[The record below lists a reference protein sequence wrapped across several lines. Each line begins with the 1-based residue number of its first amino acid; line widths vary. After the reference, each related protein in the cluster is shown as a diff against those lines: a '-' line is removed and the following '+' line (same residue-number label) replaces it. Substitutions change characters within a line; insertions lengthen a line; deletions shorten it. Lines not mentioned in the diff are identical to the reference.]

1 MGSKIRVD
9 GIKLSQELIH
19 ITISSGPGKNDLNTR
34 FLRSMAENR
43 INCPILF
50 YSAMDRCSQ
59 GAVCITSEDSHRL
72 NQVLALDP
80 DLKENVQYISP
91 VGAISL
97 FPHKFSLKL
106 LGCLMHV
113 FGKTGLPIYG
123 MAASLSALTLTT
135 DFQLLDRAIE
145 SLMPY
150 ISLPPNHAPFRS
162 QLRIKAM

>member
-9 GIKLSQELIH
+9 GIKFSQELIH
-19 ITISSGPGKNDLNTR
+19 ITISSGSGKNDLNTR
-34 FLRSMAENR
+34 LLRSMAENR

-59 GAVCITSEDSHRL
+59 GAVCVTLEDSHRL
-72 NQVLALDP
+72 EQVLALDP
-80 DLKENVQYISP
+80 DLKENVQYLSP

-135 DFQLLDRAIE
+135 DFHSLDNAIE
-145 SLMPY
+145 SLMPF
-150 ISLPPNHAPFRS
+150 ISLPTNHAPFRP
-162 QLRIKAM
+162 QLRIKTL

>member
-1 MGSKIRVD
+1 MGNKIRVD

-19 ITISSGPGKNDLNTR
+19 INIITRPGKEDLNTR

-50 YSAMDRCSQ
+50 YSAMDRRSQ
-59 GAVCITSEDSHRL
+59 GAVCIASEDSPRL
-72 NQVLALDP
+72 NQMLALDP

-91 VGAISL
+91 VGAMSL

-113 FGKTGLPIYG
+113 FGKADLPIYG
-123 MAASLSALTLTT
+123 MATSLSALTLTT
-135 DFQLLDRAIE
+135 DFQMLDGAIE
-145 SLMPY
+145 SLKPY

-162 QLRIKAM
+162 QLRIKAI

>member
-1 MGSKIRVD
+1 MGNKIRVD
-9 GIKLSQELIH
+9 GIKLSQELIQVN
-19 ITISSGPGKNDLNTR
+19 ILTRPGTKDLNTR

-50 YSAMDRCSQ
+50 YSAMDRRSHS
-59 GAVCITSEDSHRL
+59 AVCITSEDSHRL
-72 NQVLALDP
+72 NQMLALDP
-80 DLKENVQYISP
+80 DLKENVKYISP
-91 VGAISL
+91 VGAMSL

-135 DFQLLDRAIE
+135 DFHVLDGAIE
-145 SLMPY
+145 SLMPF
-150 ISLPPNHAPFRS
+150 ISLPPGHAPFRP
-162 QLRIKAM
+162 QLRIKAL